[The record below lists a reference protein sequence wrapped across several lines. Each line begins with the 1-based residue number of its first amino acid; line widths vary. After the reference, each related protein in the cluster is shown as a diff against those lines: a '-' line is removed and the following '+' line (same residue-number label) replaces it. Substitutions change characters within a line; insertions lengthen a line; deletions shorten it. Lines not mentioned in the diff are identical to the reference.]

1 MRFMT
6 VIAIDID
13 PVKIACAKHNAK
25 IYGVLDK
32 IEFITGDF
40 FTHIHKVLPAIRLS
54 DRSRRTLCSSPRH
67 GVVPRMPT
75 VTRLK

>member
-1 MRFMT
+1 MT

-40 FTHIHKVLPAIRLS
+40 FDHVHKVLPVIRLS
-54 DRSRRTLCSSPRH
+54 DRSRRTPYLSPRH
-67 GVVPRMPT
+67 GVVPRIPT
-75 VTRLK
+75 MTCLTQNL